1 MSKEISLSTLTENS
15 HYSSTTFVNK
25 PKETI
30 TYPMSMTLLLNVT
43 VIIQNRNIYTGEIST
58 DLKEKEVMSKENL
71 NALVN

>member
-1 MSKEISLSTLTENS
+1 
-15 HYSSTTFVNK
+15 
-25 PKETI
+25 
-30 TYPMSMTLLLNVT
+30 MSMTLLLNVT